1 MITQNSAG
9 CRPSDKGGG
18 AWGIIQTFRK
28 RGGLVSQKNF
38 FGPFGPQFGLK
49 IRGDPGPP
57 DPSPEMLLEAMYRKV
72 KSKNGTI
79 L

>member
-9 CRPSDKGGG
+9 SRPSDKRGWGR
-18 AWGIIQTFRK
+18 GIIQTFRK
-28 RGGLVSQKNF
+28 RGGLVSKKNI

-49 IRGDPGPP
+49 IRGDTGPS
-57 DPSPEMLLEAMYRKV
+57 DPSCEMLLEAMYRKV
-72 KSKNGTI
+72 KSKNGTK